1 MQNAGAGSISAHM
14 KPLQLRLID
23 THELEIGRV
32 EDRDKRKSLIG
43 EENGF

>member
-1 MQNAGAGSISAHM
+1 MQNAGAVSISAHM

-23 THELEIGRV
+23 TDELEIGCV